1 MRTNGVSYLRQGNR
15 ACDDFGDAMHI
26 EAVAMALKEIATT
39 AGRDGLA
46 IREAALLGCSEEQ
59 ISAAINGGM
68 LSGIPLMSGTLQDM
82 RAASL
87 SNSIASQCF
96 QGAYCG

>member
-1 MRTNGVSYLRQGNR
+1 
-15 ACDDFGDAMHI
+15 MHI
-26 EAVAMALKEIATT
+26 EAVAMVLREITKT
-39 AGRDGLA
+39 SGRDGLA

-59 ISAAINGGM
+59 ISAAINGGI
-68 LSGIPLMSGTLQDM
+68 LSGVPLMSDTLQDM
-82 RAASL
+82 RAARL